1 MMSQRNGI
9 PAHHCFRRAE
19 RRAANLVV
27 RSQAAAY
34 ASHEHISSFPFAL
47 SHSCSC

>member
-9 PAHHCFRRAE
+9 PAHHCF